1 MSSFSPFSKEE
12 LFPQE
17 EMLEIR
23 KQKGELFI
31 GLPKES
37 YLGEKRVCLT
47 PDAVAALC
55 SHGHRIVIET
65 GAGDHANYSDRSYS
79 EAGAKI
85 SSDVEE
91 AFKCSIVLKVAPP
104 TEKEIEYMNPKT
116 ILISSLQLKTQN
128 KSYLKSL
135 TNKQITAVAFDY
147 IKDENETY
155 PIVKS
160 LSEIAEVIVVAPS
173 ENKSAASSSLTIG
186 KPLKPI
192 QIEKNVYA
200 IDATPSDCVH
210 LALCGFIK
218 ESIDLVVT
226 GINFGANL
234 GDDVIYS
241 GTVAGAI
248 EGRFLGLPSIAMSL
262 ASWECKHFDTAGDVA
277 KLLVAQIDKAPLA
290 YNTIINVNVPDIPMG
305 EIKGIK
311 STRLG
316 NRHKSEPSIQ
326 DLKDPS
332 LYWIGENGKEADN
345 GEGTDFHAVS
355 NNFVS
360 VTPLQIDLTKYPE
373 LKQVSEWL
381 EDIDY

>member
-1 MSSFSPFSKEE
+1 M
-12 LFPQE
+12 
-17 EMLEIR
+17 R
-23 KQKGELFI
+23 
-31 GLPKES
+31 
-37 YLGEKRVCLT
+37 
-47 PDAVAALC
+47 
-55 SHGHRIVIET
+55 
-65 GAGDHANYSDRSYS
+65 
-79 EAGAKI
+79 
-85 SSDVEE
+85 
-91 AFKCSIVLKVAPP
+91 
-104 TEKEIEYMNPKT
+104 
-116 ILISSLQLKTQN
+116 ILISNDDGYKADGIIQL
-128 KSYLKSL
+128 
-135 TNKQITAVAFDY
+135 A
-147 IKDENETY
+147 
-155 PIVKS
+155 KS

-262 ASWECKHFDTAGDVA
+262 ASWECKHFDTAGEIA
-277 KLLVAQIDKAPLA
+277 KLLVAQINKAPLA
-290 YNTIINVNVPDIPMG
+290 NNTIINVNVPDIPMT

-326 DLKDPS
+326 DLKNPS

-373 LKQVSEWL
+373 LKQLSEWL

>member
-1 MSSFSPFSKEE
+1 M
-12 LFPQE
+12 
-17 EMLEIR
+17 R
-23 KQKGELFI
+23 
-31 GLPKES
+31 
-37 YLGEKRVCLT
+37 
-47 PDAVAALC
+47 
-55 SHGHRIVIET
+55 
-65 GAGDHANYSDRSYS
+65 
-79 EAGAKI
+79 
-85 SSDVEE
+85 
-91 AFKCSIVLKVAPP
+91 
-104 TEKEIEYMNPKT
+104 
-116 ILISSLQLKTQN
+116 ILISNDDGYKADGIIQL
-128 KSYLKSL
+128 
-135 TNKQITAVAFDY
+135 A
-147 IKDENETY
+147 
-155 PIVKS
+155 KS

-173 ENKSAASSSLTIG
+173 ENKSAASSSLTLG

-192 QIEKNVYA
+192 QIKKNVYA
-200 IDATPSDCVH
+200 IDGTPSDCVH

-262 ASWECKHFDTAGDVA
+262 ASWECKHFDTAGYIA
-277 KLLVAQIDKAPLA
+277 KLLVSQIDKSLLA

-326 DLKDPS
+326 DLKDSS
-332 LYWIGENGKEADN
+332 LYWIGENGKEDDN
-345 GEGTDFHAVS
+345 GEGTDFHAIS
-355 NNFVS
+355 KNFVS

>member
-1 MSSFSPFSKEE
+1 M
-12 LFPQE
+12 
-17 EMLEIR
+17 R
-23 KQKGELFI
+23 
-31 GLPKES
+31 
-37 YLGEKRVCLT
+37 
-47 PDAVAALC
+47 
-55 SHGHRIVIET
+55 
-65 GAGDHANYSDRSYS
+65 
-79 EAGAKI
+79 
-85 SSDVEE
+85 
-91 AFKCSIVLKVAPP
+91 
-104 TEKEIEYMNPKT
+104 
-116 ILISSLQLKTQN
+116 ILISNDDGYKADGIIQL
-128 KSYLKSL
+128 
-135 TNKQITAVAFDY
+135 A
-147 IKDENETY
+147 
-155 PIVKS
+155 KS

-173 ENKSAASSSLTIG
+173 GNKSAASSSLTIG

-248 EGRFLGLPSIAMSL
+248 EGRFLGLPSISMSL
-262 ASWECKHFDTAGDVA
+262 ASWECKYFDTAGKVA
-277 KLLVAQIDKAPLA
+277 KQLVAQIDKAPLA
-290 YNTIINVNVPDIPMG
+290 YNTIINVNVPDVPIS

-311 STRLG
+311 GTRLG

>member
-1 MSSFSPFSKEE
+1 M
-12 LFPQE
+12 
-17 EMLEIR
+17 R
-23 KQKGELFI
+23 
-31 GLPKES
+31 
-37 YLGEKRVCLT
+37 
-47 PDAVAALC
+47 
-55 SHGHRIVIET
+55 
-65 GAGDHANYSDRSYS
+65 
-79 EAGAKI
+79 
-85 SSDVEE
+85 
-91 AFKCSIVLKVAPP
+91 
-104 TEKEIEYMNPKT
+104 
-116 ILISSLQLKTQN
+116 ILISNDDGYKADGITQL
-128 KSYLKSL
+128 
-135 TNKQITAVAFDY
+135 
-147 IKDENETY
+147 
-155 PIVKS
+155 VKS

-192 QIEKNVYA
+192 QIETNIYA

-218 ESIDLVVT
+218 ESVDLVVT

-262 ASWECKHFDTAGDVA
+262 ASWECKHFETAGNIA

-290 YNTIINVNVPDIPMG
+290 YNTIINVNVPDIPMS

-326 DLKDPS
+326 DLNNPA
-332 LYWIGENGKEADN
+332 LFWIGENGKEADN

-355 NNFVS
+355 NNYVS
-360 VTPLQIDLTKYPE
+360 VTPLQIDLTKYSE
-373 LKQVSEWL
+373 VKQVSDWL
-381 EDIDY
+381 QKLDY

>member
-1 MSSFSPFSKEE
+1 M
-12 LFPQE
+12 
-17 EMLEIR
+17 R
-23 KQKGELFI
+23 
-31 GLPKES
+31 
-37 YLGEKRVCLT
+37 
-47 PDAVAALC
+47 
-55 SHGHRIVIET
+55 
-65 GAGDHANYSDRSYS
+65 
-79 EAGAKI
+79 
-85 SSDVEE
+85 
-91 AFKCSIVLKVAPP
+91 
-104 TEKEIEYMNPKT
+104 
-116 ILISSLQLKTQN
+116 ILISNDDGYKADGIIQL
-128 KSYLKSL
+128 
-135 TNKQITAVAFDY
+135 A
-147 IKDENETY
+147 
-155 PIVKS
+155 KS

-262 ASWECKHFDTAGDVA
+262 ASWECKHFDTAGNIA
-277 KLLVAQIDKAPLA
+277 KLLVNQIDKAPLA
-290 YNTIINVNVPDIPMG
+290 YNTIINVNVPDIPIS
-305 EIKGIK
+305 EIKGIR

-326 DLKDPS
+326 DSKDPS

-345 GEGTDFHAVS
+345 GDGPDFHAVS

-373 LKQVSEWL
+373 INKISEWL

>member
-1 MSSFSPFSKEE
+1 M
-12 LFPQE
+12 
-17 EMLEIR
+17 R
-23 KQKGELFI
+23 
-31 GLPKES
+31 
-37 YLGEKRVCLT
+37 
-47 PDAVAALC
+47 
-55 SHGHRIVIET
+55 
-65 GAGDHANYSDRSYS
+65 
-79 EAGAKI
+79 
-85 SSDVEE
+85 
-91 AFKCSIVLKVAPP
+91 
-104 TEKEIEYMNPKT
+104 
-116 ILISSLQLKTQN
+116 ILISNDDGYKADGIIQL
-128 KSYLKSL
+128 
-135 TNKQITAVAFDY
+135 A
-147 IKDENETY
+147 
-155 PIVKS
+155 KS

-173 ENKSAASSSLTIG
+173 ENKSAASSSLTLG

-262 ASWECKHFDTAGDVA
+262 ASWECKHFDTAGEIA

-290 YNTIINVNVPDIPMG
+290 NNTIINVNVPDIPMT

-316 NRHKSEPSIQ
+316 NRHKSEPSIK
-326 DLKDPS
+326 DLKNPS

-373 LKQVSEWL
+373 LKPVSEWL

>member
-1 MSSFSPFSKEE
+1 M
-12 LFPQE
+12 
-17 EMLEIR
+17 R
-23 KQKGELFI
+23 
-31 GLPKES
+31 
-37 YLGEKRVCLT
+37 
-47 PDAVAALC
+47 
-55 SHGHRIVIET
+55 
-65 GAGDHANYSDRSYS
+65 
-79 EAGAKI
+79 
-85 SSDVEE
+85 
-91 AFKCSIVLKVAPP
+91 
-104 TEKEIEYMNPKT
+104 
-116 ILISSLQLKTQN
+116 ILISNDDGYKADGIIQL
-128 KSYLKSL
+128 
-135 TNKQITAVAFDY
+135 A
-147 IKDENETY
+147 
-155 PIVKS
+155 KS

-192 QIEKNVYA
+192 QIEKNIYA

-210 LALCGFIK
+210 LALCGFIR

-290 YNTIINVNVPDIPMG
+290 YNTIINVNVPDIPMS

>member
-1 MSSFSPFSKEE
+1 M
-12 LFPQE
+12 
-17 EMLEIR
+17 R
-23 KQKGELFI
+23 
-31 GLPKES
+31 
-37 YLGEKRVCLT
+37 
-47 PDAVAALC
+47 
-55 SHGHRIVIET
+55 
-65 GAGDHANYSDRSYS
+65 
-79 EAGAKI
+79 
-85 SSDVEE
+85 
-91 AFKCSIVLKVAPP
+91 
-104 TEKEIEYMNPKT
+104 
-116 ILISSLQLKTQN
+116 ILISNDDGYKADGIIQL
-128 KSYLKSL
+128 
-135 TNKQITAVAFDY
+135 A
-147 IKDENETY
+147 
-155 PIVKS
+155 KS

-262 ASWECKHFDTAGDVA
+262 ASWECKHFDTAGEIA
-277 KLLVAQIDKAPLA
+277 KLLVAQINKAPLA
-290 YNTIINVNVPDIPMG
+290 NNTIINVNVPDIPMT

-326 DLKDPS
+326 DLKNPS

-360 VTPLQIDLTKYPE
+360 VTPLQIDLTKYSE
-373 LKQVSEWL
+373 LKPVSEWL

>member
-1 MSSFSPFSKEE
+1 M
-12 LFPQE
+12 
-17 EMLEIR
+17 R
-23 KQKGELFI
+23 
-31 GLPKES
+31 
-37 YLGEKRVCLT
+37 
-47 PDAVAALC
+47 
-55 SHGHRIVIET
+55 
-65 GAGDHANYSDRSYS
+65 
-79 EAGAKI
+79 
-85 SSDVEE
+85 
-91 AFKCSIVLKVAPP
+91 
-104 TEKEIEYMNPKT
+104 
-116 ILISSLQLKTQN
+116 ILISNDDGYKADGIIQL
-128 KSYLKSL
+128 
-135 TNKQITAVAFDY
+135 A
-147 IKDENETY
+147 
-155 PIVKS
+155 KS

-262 ASWECKHFDTAGDVA
+262 ASWECKHFDTAGEIA
-277 KLLVAQIDKAPLA
+277 KLLVAQINKAPLA
-290 YNTIINVNVPDIPMG
+290 NNTIINVNVPDIPMT
-305 EIKGIK
+305 EIKGMK

-326 DLKDPS
+326 DLKNPS